1 MTVLTNV
8 LKKKLKAAET
18 FHEEINNPEDRK
30 VRENCPYTSL
40 GRGEADQNCNL
51 KHQLPDQRPL
61 CFNT

>member
-1 MTVLTNV
+1 MTVLTDV

-40 GRGEADQNCNL
+40 GR
-51 KHQLPDQRPL
+51 
-61 CFNT
+61 